1 MWRTCAYQSCEVAP
15 NGGLAKSPFTHHGE
29 HASLASFTGK
39 AHTLVR
45 HEWVCVSINGPGRAL
60 VGPEQSS
67 EIKDAGYTKVDPPD
81 VVMWGSIAET
91 RGEHARG
98 QARP

>member
-1 MWRTCAYQSCEVAP
+1 
-15 NGGLAKSPFTHHGE
+15 
-29 HASLASFTGK
+29 
-39 AHTLVR
+39 
-45 HEWVCVSINGPGRAL
+45 VCVSINGPGRAL